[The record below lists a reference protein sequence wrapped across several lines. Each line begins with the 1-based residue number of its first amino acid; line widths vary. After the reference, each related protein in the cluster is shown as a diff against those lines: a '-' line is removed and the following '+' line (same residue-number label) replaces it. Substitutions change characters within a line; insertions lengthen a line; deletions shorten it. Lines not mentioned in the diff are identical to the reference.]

1 MGSFI
6 LCQTQKAEHPF
17 YVENI
22 AVNIYSME
30 ELCYF
35 LYHNLYLIDRTI
47 INEELCAWIGDE
59 LKLAQL
65 AAKLKLKVGKFASA
79 EDFLY
84 PIFKEIN
91 YLTYEE
97 LKELNR
103 RLKKMD
109 EETVLERQK
118 KKGDSLVENGMYV
131 SAIRVYQKLLAQER
145 TEQEPVGFTASVY
158 HNLGCAYSYL
168 FQMEKAVECFE
179 KAYLAAPNSESMKTY
194 LLAYRSVRTP
204 IEYESRLE
212 ELSADEEIRQAV
224 ARELERF
231 SRIPE
236 PPVYSQHIDE
246 LLETFT
252 SQYQRSAAGGKIALD
267 MEKWV

>member
-6 LCQTQKAEHPF
+6 LCQTQKAERPF
-17 YVENI
+17 YIETI
-22 AVNIYSME
+22 AVNIYSLE

-47 INEELCAWIGDE
+47 INDELCVWIREE

-65 AAKLKLKVGKFASA
+65 AAKLKPKVGKFASA
-79 EDFLY
+79 EDILY

-109 EETVLERQK
+109 EETISERQK

-131 SAIRVYQKLLAQER
+131 SAIRVYQKVLASE
-145 TEQEPVGFTASVY
+145 TEENEPAGFSACVY

-179 KAYLAAPNSESMKTY
+179 KAYQAAPNEETLKTY

-212 ELSADEEIRQAV
+212 ELSVGEETKNAV

-236 PPVYSQHIDE
+236 QPVYSQHIDE

-252 SQYQRSAAGGKIALD
+252 TQYQRSAAGR
-267 MEKWV
+267 E